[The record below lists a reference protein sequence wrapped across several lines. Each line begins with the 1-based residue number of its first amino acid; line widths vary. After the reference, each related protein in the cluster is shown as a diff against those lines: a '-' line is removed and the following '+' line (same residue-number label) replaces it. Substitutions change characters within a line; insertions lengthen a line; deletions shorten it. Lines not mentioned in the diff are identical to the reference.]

1 MGRLRRSVL
10 VLIIFGLPGLASTAA
25 LGQTIGDLT
34 EVTSTLTEVVPSVT
48 EDTSAITEDTSAITE
63 DTSAITE
70 DTSAIIESP
79 SSVTSGGSTSE
90 DGDSS
95 SGAIAPITST
105 ASSLTGKSSTG
116 STAETPK
123 QETQKA
129 ETQSTKSTES
139 IQTMTCGE
147 ASQDPRTFGAF
158 LITLKEGEREGPAGP
173 GNSTTGAKEG
183 EGVASALP
191 APEESPLPSEDPAW
205 LGFLVLASAMLA
217 FGVLLGIGAHSLIAR
232 TR

>member
-63 DTSAITE
+63 DTSAI
-70 DTSAIIESP
+70 IESP

-116 STAETPK
+116 STAETAK

-183 EGVASALP
+183 EGVASGQAPLP